1 MSEITLILIRHGE
14 ASQAWGDNL
23 DPGLSIEGMKQSEL
37 LTENNKLQSLKDFTF
52 ISSPKSRALMTA
64 APLVNI
70 YKKDLIIDPVFSE
83 IPSDDIEL
91 ADKRQWLTDI
101 MKMDINSLPTMVS
114 NWRDEILSKALTL
127 NKDSIIFTHFMVINS
142 IIGKLVGKPTLL
154 YFYPDYTSITKIIIE
169 DGIVKE
175 FYVGGEKKTPINL

>member
-70 YKKDLIIDPVFSE
+70 YKKDLIIDLQLYKIENEVYIFFSNC
-83 IPSDDIEL
+83 ISI
-91 ADKRQWLTDI
+91 
-101 MKMDINSLPTMVS
+101 S
-114 NWRDEILSKALTL
+114 NNCS
-127 NKDSIIFTHFMVINS
+127 
-142 IIGKLVGKPTLL
+142 
-154 YFYPDYTSITKIIIE
+154 
-169 DGIVKE
+169 VKHSS
-175 FYVGGEKKTPINL
+175 